1 LTRGTSGRLTAALLA
16 GLFLLA
22 LIMPA
27 PARAQ
32 AARTDLRN
40 AKGEAVSTATL
51 TDDPD
56 GVRIVLPLA
65 KLLPGPHGF
74 HVHAIGRCDQP
85 RKGPRRVSDLPLEL
99 ADRVNEPAG
108 IGA

>member
-1 LTRGTSGRLTAALLA
+1 MTRGTSGRLTAALLA

-32 AARTDLRN
+32 AARADLRN
-40 AKGEAVSTATL
+40 AKGEAVGTATL

-56 GVRIVLPLA
+56 GVRIRPAARETPARTPRVPHPRYRPL
-65 KLLPGPHGF
+65 
-74 HVHAIGRCDQP
+74 
-85 RKGPRRVSDLPLEL
+85 
-99 ADRVNEPAG
+99 
-108 IGA
+108 